1 MPLRTLLPHDA
12 AAFQALRLR
21 ALQERPE
28 AFASSV
34 EEEAPLDLAR
44 VAERLAPRDDAAVF
58 GAWDGAVLCGI
69 VGIQRE
75 ALAKL
80 RHKAVLWGL
89 YVAPECRGAGH
100 GEALIRHAVQHA
112 ARVLGCRQV
121 NLGAHTGNE
130 AALRLYRR
138 VGFQVFGTEPGS
150 LCVNGQW
157 QDEHHMV
164 CLCGDPAAR
173 PHAEPRAEP
182 ARRHPMLVEALQ
194 LRADGRHEQARGLLR
209 DLAAQCPDD
218 AEVQFET
225 ACVHDALGLE
235 AQAVPFYRAALA
247 GRLSAAQ
254 RRSAFLGLGS
264 TYRTLGRFAEA
275 RATLEAGLQ
284 EWRDAPELRAFL
296 AMVLHNQ
303 GESAQAVQSLL
314 QLLVQTTSD
323 EALRA
328 YARALSFYAQDVDR
342 TWPEEGG

>member
-1 MPLRTLLPHDA
+1 MTIQTLLPQDA

-28 AFASSV
+28 AFASSA

-58 GAWDGAVLCGI
+58 GAWDGAALCGI

-75 ALAKL
+75 GMAKL

-138 VGFQVFGTEPGS
+138 VGFRVFGTEPDA

-164 CLCGDPAAR
+164 CLCATPATT
-173 PHAEPRAEP
+173 PHAKPLAAE
-182 ARRHPMLVEALQ
+182 ADRHPTLVQALQ
-194 LRADGRHEQARGLLR
+194 LRADGRHEQARLLLCI
-209 DLAAQCPDD
+209 LAAQRPDD
-218 AEVQFET
+218 AEVQFEA

-247 GRLSAAQ
+247 GRLSAAN
-254 RRSAFLGLGS
+254 RRRAFLGLGS

-275 RATLEAGLQ
+275 RATLDAGLQ
-284 EWRDAPELRAFL
+284 EWGDAPELRAFL

-303 GESAQAVQSLL
+303 GESTRAVESLL
-314 QLLVQTTSD
+314 QLLVQTTADAS
-323 EALRA
+323 LRA
-328 YARALSFYAQDVDR
+328 YARAIAFYAQDINR
-342 TWPEEGG
+342 IWPDESV